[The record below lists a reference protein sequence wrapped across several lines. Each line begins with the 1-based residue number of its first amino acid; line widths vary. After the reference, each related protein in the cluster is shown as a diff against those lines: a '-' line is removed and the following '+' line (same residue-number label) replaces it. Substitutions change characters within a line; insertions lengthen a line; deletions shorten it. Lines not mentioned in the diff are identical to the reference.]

1 MLVEVFSH
9 VPWNVI
15 EHQVIEQGVLET
27 KTDKLLKP
35 WLQSGLTNQQFHKW
49 EKFYFFC
56 LAKKLKLFVCNF
68 LLKIDLLVS
77 LSSPWLL

>member
-9 VPWNVI
+9 VPLTVI

-27 KTDKLLKP
+27 KTGKLLKP

-49 EKFYFFC
+49 EIFFFAW
-56 LAKKLKLFVCNF
+56 LRNVSSSYEILF
-68 LLKIDLLVS
+68 
-77 LSSPWLL
+77 

>member
-49 EKFYFFC
+49 K
-56 LAKKLKLFVCNF
+56 
-68 LLKIDLLVS
+68 
-77 LSSPWLL
+77 